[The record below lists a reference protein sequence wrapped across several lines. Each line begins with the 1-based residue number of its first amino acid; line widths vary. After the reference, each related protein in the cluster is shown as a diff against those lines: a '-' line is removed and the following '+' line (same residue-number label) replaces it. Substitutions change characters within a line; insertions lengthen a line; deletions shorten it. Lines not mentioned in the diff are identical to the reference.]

1 RDHHALAHPAGKL
14 VRILVDAPARVRDV
28 DEVEQLDNPLLRST
42 PRQVEMLTQDLL
54 DLVPDAKHGV
64 QRGHRLLEDER
75 DLAAA
80 DLAELGPRRSEQLGA
95 LETDAARD
103 RRRLREKPED
113 RERGHALSA
122 PRLPDDAAHLARA
135 EGEGR
140 AGE

>member
-1 RDHHALAHPAGKL
+1 RDHQARRHPAVKL
-14 VRILVDAPARVRDV
+14 VRILVDAPARVGDV

-95 LETDAARD
+95 LENDAA
-103 RRRLREKPED
+103 P
-113 RERGHALSA
+113 AA
-122 PRLPDDAAHLARA
+122 ARLP
-135 EGEGR
+135 GKT
-140 AGE
+140 